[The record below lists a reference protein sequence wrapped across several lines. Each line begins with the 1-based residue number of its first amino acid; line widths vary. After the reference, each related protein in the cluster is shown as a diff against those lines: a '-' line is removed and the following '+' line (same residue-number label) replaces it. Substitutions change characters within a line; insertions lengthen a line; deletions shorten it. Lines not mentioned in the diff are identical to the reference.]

1 MIKERERK
9 IFTYDA
15 QGEMEN
21 ADLLFTGFCCGRYA
35 NPGFNERF
43 VDDNKQYLATPY
55 DENEEKRGIIIEAFN
70 RILIKENTWWKID
83 AIQPIPGV
91 LKIRLEH
98 QPAFVLDYDGEED
111 CAEDMKTKEFAE
123 AKKILEL
130 FGGPTAELAYVPNK
144 QRKSRGEF
152 VLDFDDSLVNFRVES
167 GKTVIR
173 AGQIGCSL
181 RTYVLT
187 WANKKHREFIADIV
201 TEYSFD

>member
-98 QPAFVLDYDGEED
+98 QPAFILDFDGEED
-111 CAEDMKTKEFAE
+111 CAEDMKAKEFAE
-123 AKKILEL
+123 AKKVLEL
-130 FGGPTAELAYVPNK
+130 FGGPTAELAYVPDK
-144 QRKSRGEF
+144 QRKSRSEF
-152 VLDFDDSLVNFRVES
+152 VLDFDDSLVEFRVES

-173 AGQIGCSL
+173 AGQIGCNL
-181 RTYVLT
+181 RTYALT

-201 TEYSFD
+201 TEYFFD